1 MLQLVAK
8 ILDEVKI
15 WSACGAKDIARII
28 YLSNF
33 SWLRFKKKNWTY
45 TDETGPNLAFI
56 LPRQNRLLSILHPHS
71 HATVLCHLD
80 KTGTKLE
87 KHSL

>member
-28 YLSNF
+28 V
-33 SWLRFKKKNWTY
+33 
-45 TDETGPNLAFI
+45 P
-56 LPRQNRLLSILHPHS
+56 
-71 HATVLCHLD
+71 
-80 KTGTKLE
+80 
-87 KHSL
+87 